1 MPTNPV
7 VLARARLIDAAI
19 QRKKQTMNGSVSAL
33 DEVPGAQ
40 ILPAYIEVFQ
50 RHLSP
55 NKIPSSHR
63 NSVNRPST
71 IMAMACFRAICRGLD
86 YCHHPESGRGFA
98 DANSDFLGLWLAI
111 RAWSLHFIAVCTSKS
126 PSVSESI
133 PDFDLTA
140 MKTTTAMCLRSLA
153 GHLSYYK
160 TITADIALHPH
171 LVEFWRESCR
181 SRCHVAVRNL
191 SSLLYSIMVLQE
203 ALWVGRFPLE
213 VNPEETARLSFN
225 SVLED
230 YVDGVRYNDDDLNGY
245 CLNLMRLMCKS
256 PILGQA
262 IIHEESVRFTC
273 TLMRKY
279 AATIMHVVPPSYS
292 KLWMRL
298 SDSVDFVRVSLPYCD
313 LPVVLAMVDNHVLE
327 ILLRLWPLLPPN
339 EVYSVQPLIPLII
352 DCVILYTSYRSV
364 THCVARSIVS
374 LDKKGIVVDT
384 RDYTPDM
391 VRAWKDLKSLSQ
403 NRNVIKE
410 GCDRLPNVCFACR
423 RPYARN
429 MQSCSRC
436 ESVQYCSMSC
446 QKTHWKSEHKDKC
459 IKSNI
464 SLRDRKYLAYI
475 AQIAIIENEG
485 TLSPIISN
493 YMNEFSITEQASL
506 AIEVDFRESPTTPKF
521 SIKRIGDIAGEV
533 GEIKSWFTDKFQG
546 ERNTCGIVRVLAPGG
561 FDQSHKFP
569 AGWTE
574 ARLSV

>member
-1 MPTNPV
+1 
-7 VLARARLIDAAI
+7 
-19 QRKKQTMNGSVSAL
+19 
-33 DEVPGAQ
+33 
-40 ILPAYIEVFQ
+40 
-50 RHLSP
+50 
-55 NKIPSSHR
+55 
-63 NSVNRPST
+63 
-71 IMAMACFRAICRGLD
+71 
-86 YCHHPESGRGFA
+86 
-98 DANSDFLGLWLAI
+98 
-111 RAWSLHFIAVCTSKS
+111 
-126 PSVSESI
+126 
-133 PDFDLTA
+133 
-140 MKTTTAMCLRSLA
+140 
-153 GHLSYYK
+153 
-160 TITADIALHPH
+160 
-171 LVEFWRESCR
+171 
-181 SRCHVAVRNL
+181 
-191 SSLLYSIMVLQE
+191 
-203 ALWVGRFPLE
+203 
-213 VNPEETARLSFN
+213 
-225 SVLED
+225 
-230 YVDGVRYNDDDLNGY
+230 
-245 CLNLMRLMCKS
+245 
-256 PILGQA
+256 
-262 IIHEESVRFTC
+262 
-273 TLMRKY
+273 
-279 AATIMHVVPPSYS
+279 MHVVPPSYS

-403 NRNVIKE
+403 NSNVIKE

-446 QKTHWKSEHKDKC
+446 QKTHWKSEYKDKC